1 MYSNFN
7 VSSSLNFVLVKY
19 EIQEQDNTIP
29 IEDCFSGP
37 PSKPCLESIPV
48 CRSPMYFGV
57 GPSAWGVLRAV
68 RPVAEHRGW
77 KRKRSMEYLGYGRG
91 YLLVRG

>member
-57 GPSAWGVLRAV
+57 GPSAPWG
-68 RPVAEHRGW
+68 PTP
-77 KRKRSMEYLGYGRG
+77 EYLAPAFNQICVEHFISNSADGHPCP
-91 YLLVRG
+91 L